1 MCVCVCVY
9 VCVCVCGW
17 VGGWV
22 WVCGCACV
30 CVCGTAAKYI
40 GHNTVVANCGIYFL
54 RQPFM
59 CRFLPLD
66 QVQLVNM
73 MCLFEL

>member
-1 MCVCVCVY
+1 MCVCVCGCVW
-9 VCVCVCGW
+9 VCVGVGVW
-17 VGGWV
+17 VGGW
-22 WVCGCACV
+22 
-30 CVCGTAAKYI
+30 VCGTAAKYI

-66 QVQLVNM
+66 QVQSANT
-73 MCLFEL
+73 MCLFKL